1 MEKLIQNTM
10 KKILFLLAILCVQTS
25 FAQLIIGNNRFEKY
39 LPMLE
44 NKRVAVVCNH
54 TSVVFEV
61 NNDTAKKVSK
71 HLVDTLLSKNI
82 NIKTLFTPEHG
93 LKGTQEAGKLIN
105 GVAYYKDSIKII
117 SLYGKNKKPTNRQMN
132 DIDIVVFD
140 LQDVGCRF
148 YTYISTLEYVMAACI
163 ENSKP
168 IIVLDRPNPNNFVA
182 GPVLKNDCKSFVGM
196 QPIPICYGLT
206 IGEYAKMI
214 NDEHLADS
222 SRLCD
227 LTVIHMLNYNRDSI
241 YTIDVFPSPNLQS
254 MQAIRNYPTL
264 CLFEGTPISV
274 GRGTNQPFEIAG
286 FPEYPIKIKKFVPK
300 SIKGVAEN
308 PPYVNDTCFGVTY
321 KINSQDIELEEIIE
335 MYNYFPQKDKFFNRM
350 FDLLTG
356 DKTIKEQI
364 KQGKSADD
372 IRQTWEEDL
381 RKYDNIRQKYLI
393 YK

>member
-1 MEKLIQNTM
+1 M
-10 KKILFLLAILCVQTS
+10 KKILFLLAILCVHTS

-54 TSVVFEV
+54 TSVFVNV
-61 NNDTAKKVSK
+61 NNDTEKKVSK
-71 HLVDTLLSKNI
+71 HLVDTLLGKNI

-93 LKGTQEAGKLIN
+93 LKGAQEAGKLIN

-117 SLYGKNKKPTNRQMN
+117 SLYGKNKKPTKQQMN

-182 GPVLKNDCKSFVGM
+182 GPVLKQDCKSFVGM
-196 QPIPICYGLT
+196 QSIPICYGLT

-214 NDEHLADS
+214 NDEHLVDS
-222 SRLCD
+222 LRLCD
-227 LTVIHMLNYNRDSI
+227 LTVIPMLNYNRDSI
-241 YTIDVFPSPNLQS
+241 YIIDVFPSPNLQS

-308 PPYVNDTCFGVTY
+308 PPYMNDTCFGVTY

-372 IRQTWEEDL
+372 IRKTWEEDL
-381 RKYDNIRQKYLI
+381 RNYEKIRQKYLM
-393 YK
+393 Y

>member
-1 MEKLIQNTM
+1 
-10 KKILFLLAILCVQTS
+10 
-25 FAQLIIGNNRFEKY
+25 
-39 LPMLE
+39 MLE